1 MGQSRMLR
9 SGTTKFACAD
19 DYEASI
25 RGAKVDLVFNCQR
38 NFEARLTWVQLR
50 HLRLLCGQENLPRVA
65 HIALTQDLVFISFP
79 HDTRQIS
86 DGLEV
91 HPGEI
96 VFHSR
101 GERMHQ
107 RTLGPSRW
115 GLIALEPEHLAAC
128 SKALTGFDLVAPPV
142 GRILRPSH
150 IDTSHLL
157 RLHAKA
163 CRLAETR
170 PLILDRPEVAR
181 AIEQDLLHTLV
192 NCLTSNN
199 AHEYSGPKRH
209 HMKIVARFEEILEK
223 YAERQL
229 QIPEI
234 CSIIGVSERTLRTCC
249 AEFLGMGPNRYLRLQ
264 RLNLVRAAL
273 RCFGSPPPTI
283 GEVAQRYG
291 FWELGR
297 FAKIYHTMFGEPP
310 STTLRCARVTPP

>member
-1 MGQSRMLR
+1 MLR

-19 DYEASI
+19 DYQASI

-65 HIALTQDLVFISFP
+65 HISLTKDLVFISFP

-91 HPGEI
+91 PPGKI
-96 VFHSR
+96 VFHSP

-115 GLIALEPEHLAAC
+115 GLIALEPEQLAAC
-128 SKALTGFDLVAPPV
+128 SKALTGFALVAPPV
-142 GRILRPSH
+142 GRILRPSRV
-150 IDTSHLL
+150 DASRLL

-163 CRLAETR
+163 CRLAETK
-170 PLILDRPEVAR
+170 PLMIGHPEVAR
-181 AIEQDLLHTLV
+181 AIEQDLLHSLV
-192 NCLTSNN
+192 NCLTSND
-199 AHEYSGPKRH
+199 AHEHSGPKRH
-209 HMKIVARFEEILEK
+209 YMKIIARFEEVLAK
-223 YAERQL
+223 YSERPL
-229 QIPEI
+229 QISEI
-234 CSIIGVSERTLRTCC
+234 CTIIGVSERTLRTCC
-249 AEFLGMGPNRYLRLQ
+249 AEFLGMGPSRYLRLQ

-273 RCFGSPPPTI
+273 RCVESPPPTI
-283 GEVAQRYG
+283 RAIAQRYG

-297 FAKIYHTMFGEPP
+297 FAGIYRTMFGEAP
-310 STTLRCARVTPP
+310 STTLRCARVTLP